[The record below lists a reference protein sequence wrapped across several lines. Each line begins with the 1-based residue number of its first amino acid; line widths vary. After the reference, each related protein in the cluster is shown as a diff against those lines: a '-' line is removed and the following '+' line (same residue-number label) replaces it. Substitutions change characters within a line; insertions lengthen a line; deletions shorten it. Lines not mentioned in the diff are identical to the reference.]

1 MLFLSSLTVEHY
13 SEFFLTV
20 TSLSTFEWYFVA
32 TTLCWFHEQLSS
44 DKELW
49 WLSAKEVKGDSKTFY
64 EPLKMNL
71 YSRMAQRFWTLL
83 NWLQADSEKCTLT
96 CPPQTGNKLEERW
109 RDECGGSNLAELFPK
124 DKDTEW
130 AQRDLEGKIQQ
141 LQAFKVRLK
150 TGRFGSWVCDVVFG
164 WRWPSHATSPKRN
177 PPKTRF
183 FQALVSAGCWNMKQK
198 LFILAFTSQDV

>member
-150 TGRFGSWVCDVVFG
+150 TVAASGLEFVMLFLGEGGRLTQHHRNGI
-164 WRWPSHATSPKRN
+164 HPKQDFFRHWYLQAAGIWNRN
-177 PPKTRF
+177 Y
-183 FQALVSAGCWNMKQK
+183 LS
-198 LFILAFTSQDV
+198 